1 MDFEGNLR
9 PIGSFPKMLWLS
21 RQNQRKLTDFCID
34 MQSKN
39 EFDPSKLDR
48 VISKDALT
56 IATKSAGINGFLY
69 RYAKQKRI
77 WPIQTRSCHFQ
88 RCFDYRDQII
98 SKDSW
103 TQSSRSWSDVNYY
116 QCAQPWNI
124 HETGL
129 KLGWSNR
136 GEDFKIPLP
145 SGQNCPGEESTLLAK
160 ILTKG
165 HLQLQLLGRPTLCN
179 SLERNGSRENITS
192 PRSWSY
198 GELSL

>member
-1 MDFEGNLR
+1 MGFCFSNIFKIPAFFQLR
-9 PIGSFPKMLWLS
+9 QLWNIGFWRKPK
-21 RQNQRKLTDFCID
+21 T
-34 MQSKN
+34 
-39 EFDPSKLDR
+39 DR

-56 IATKSAGINGFLY
+56 IATKSAEINGFLY

-88 RCFDYRDQII
+88 SCFDYRDQII

-129 KLGWSNR
+129 KLGWSIR
-136 GEDFKIPLP
+136 GEGFKTPLP
-145 SGQNCPGEESTLLAK
+145 SGQNCPKASVWRMYTFSQNPDEK
-160 ILTKG
+160 V
-165 HLQLQLLGRPTLCN
+165 
-179 SLERNGSRENITS
+179 
-192 PRSWSY
+192 
-198 GELSL
+198 

>member
-1 MDFEGNLR
+1 MHPWCAIFASFSPSGLFGWGTTYILDVVVYDPLNFFVRIFLPIMGFCFSNIFKIPAFFQLR
-9 PIGSFPKMLWLS
+9 QLWNIGFWRKPK
-21 RQNQRKLTDFCID
+21 T
-34 MQSKN
+34 
-39 EFDPSKLDR
+39 DR

-56 IATKSAGINGFLY
+56 IATKSAEINGFLY

-103 TQSSRSWSDVNYY
+103 TQSSRSWSDINYY

-129 KLGWSNR
+129 KLGWSSRVRFLKN
-136 GEDFKIPLP
+136 P
-145 SGQNCPGEESTLLAK
+145 CLAAK
-160 ILTKG
+160 TA
-165 HLQLQLLGRPTLCN
+165 RV
-179 SLERNGSRENITS
+179 RNVHF
-192 PRSWSY
+192 
-198 GELSL
+198 

>member
-1 MDFEGNLR
+1 
-9 PIGSFPKMLWLS
+9 MLWLS

-136 GEDFKIPLP
+136 GEDFKNPLP

-160 ILTKG
+160 ILTKKFKG
-165 HLQLQLLGRPTLCN
+165 AFTTTFRTFM
-179 SLERNGSRENITS
+179 
-192 PRSWSY
+192 W
-198 GELSL
+198 